1 MATLGPQVLSFP
13 FLRLPRELRDEI
25 YGWVYTD
32 FPGQRLREARP
43 KIQLLQTSPMINR
56 EALSILYG
64 TNYFDMNIGSEI
76 DLGDTV
82 SAIPQASSDDRGLPL
97 LRHLNIQIDLP
108 EMREGTD
115 QYLYGSPETKK
126 QTDKIMQNLRSLC
139 MALLKRHS
147 NLRTLCITIN
157 RPADLRLRHI
167 GNKER
172 GVDLLLSFKELRA
185 GKVEIKQ
192 ALGCEKD
199 ESNLQYL
206 EDIKDTM
213 EGRRESLEHSR
224 LTAMYHE
231 IENFARSLRIYS
243 YTKLRGSG
251 QSFKRLRGQWESVGA
266 NCSPVVLGD
275 PNALARINFRM
286 WLDKV
291 ESIYSSWLTPGSTTR
306 EDTWANVVRA
316 REWLYMRPELR
327 ALMPHRSLPELE
339 EGHDWSLLKYRT
351 PMQSDLEGPFGQG
364 IVFRTI
370 VTLEIVVLLWIIVL
384 LLVWHPCWLDG
395 KTCP

>member
-1 MATLGPQVLSFP
+1 
-13 FLRLPRELRDEI
+13 
-25 YGWVYTD
+25 
-32 FPGQRLREARP
+32 
-43 KIQLLQTSPMINR
+43 
-56 EALSILYG
+56 
-64 TNYFDMNIGSEI
+64 
-76 DLGDTV
+76 
-82 SAIPQASSDDRGLPL
+82 
-97 LRHLNIQIDLP
+97 
-108 EMREGTD
+108 
-115 QYLYGSPETKK
+115 
-126 QTDKIMQNLRSLC
+126 
-139 MALLKRHS
+139 
-147 NLRTLCITIN
+147 
-157 RPADLRLRHI
+157 
-167 GNKER
+167 
-172 GVDLLLSFKELRA
+172 
-185 GKVEIKQ
+185 
-192 ALGCEKD
+192 
-199 ESNLQYL
+199 
-206 EDIKDTM
+206 
-213 EGRRESLEHSR
+213 
-224 LTAMYHE
+224 MYHE

-266 NCSPVVLGD
+266 SCSPVVLGD

-364 IVFRTI
+364 IVLRTI